1 MWPVQCVK
9 IHTHLVTCNFT
20 EISILPW
27 RARAWCW
34 SPDCLCENIEILV
47 KLTLLS
53 VCICCAVPSCGTW
66 TYCTSPGNLAVS
78 FFLLSFLQPVHS
90 GILSFNMRSPP
101 LGHMHPYHTSQSWF
115 LLCTQNKVFINPCH
129 LTALPSRL
137 VIHLPGLHPSSQ
149 TCPSFVRPDIQW
161 AETKQSLIG
170 KKGTQFLI
178 QLLLFVWEIDY
189 THHPLLFS
197 QASRST
203 SVKRGHEL
211 LTL

>member
-1 MWPVQCVK
+1 MWPVQRVK
-9 IHTHLVTCNFT
+9 IHTHPVTCNFT

-34 SPDCLCENIEILV
+34 SPDLLCENIEILV

-53 VCICCAVPSCGTW
+53 LCICCAVPSCGT
-66 TYCTSPGNLAVS
+66 CLLHKSMQPCS
-78 FFLLSFLQPVHS
+78 QFFLLSSLKPVHS
-90 GILSFNMRSPP
+90 GLLSFNMRSPP
-101 LGHMHPYHTSQSWF
+101 MGHMHPCHTSHSRF
-115 LLCTQNKVFINPCH
+115 LLCTQKGGFINPCH
-129 LTALPSRL
+129 LTTLPNRL
-137 VIHLPGLHPSSQ
+137 VIHLPGLHPASQ
-149 TCPSFVRPDIQW
+149 ACLSFARPDIQW

-170 KKGTQFLI
+170 KKETQFLI
-178 QLLLFVWEIDY
+178 QLLLFVWEIDC

-197 QASRST
+197 QASRSS